1 MCDLGVN
8 GAHLSFFKPNKIEDG
23 RSKRAKIKKYMNF
36 ICGILVFSFREKK
49 NYEQF
54 PSGNRD
60 HTIQKY
66 RYNC

>member
-8 GAHLSFFKPNKIEDG
+8 GAHLLSFFKPNKIEDG

-49 NYEQF
+49 
-54 PSGNRD
+54 
-60 HTIQKY
+60 KL
-66 RYNC
+66 